1 MWYDLW
7 GMEMYC
13 VDANVARNEKFLS
26 FAFSLFLFTYFP
38 SSGIRAL
45 YHMIYM
51 LNVLIIASVV
61 IMHVDICKSC
71 EYGV

>member
-1 MWYDLW
+1 MPRKTIS
-7 GMEMYC
+7 E
-13 VDANVARNEKFLS
+13 VNVGVTAKVAKGPSTCRNWI
-26 FAFSLFLFTYFP
+26 P

-71 EYGV
+71 EYGD